1 MPTPLARAELRRVA
15 PQRPTTITIGVF
27 DGVHRGHVALLRR
40 VIDRAAANGS
50 AAGVVTFH
58 PHPQH
63 VLRPDAPLSYLT
75 SLEDRLS
82 LLTEAGLE
90 IVAPITFTS
99 ELSQTDARDFVRLLV
114 EELRLTELVTG
125 PDFALGRQRGGDIA
139 TLRALGD
146 ELGFRVTVIDMVR
159 DGGPDGGPNDGPHR
173 DAAAD
178 AKISSS
184 DIRDGLAAGD
194 VARVNDLLGR
204 RFSLHGP
211 VVRGR
216 ERGRGI
222 GFPTANIA
230 VGPDQ
235 ALPAT
240 GVYAT
245 LASIDGRLRP
255 SATNIGVRPTFD
267 DQPMISVECHILD
280 YDADLYGRDL
290 RIDFVSRL
298 RPEVKFDGVEALTA
312 QLARDC
318 RDARAAIAAAA
329 PPPGADGGARP

>member
-1 MPTPLARAELRRVA
+1 TQLPRAELRRVA

-63 VLRPDAPLSYLT
+63 VLRPDVPLSYLT

-90 IVAPITFTS
+90 LVAPITFTS
-99 ELSQTDARDFVRLLV
+99 ELSQPDASDFVRLLV

-159 DGGPDGGPNDGPHR
+159 DGGPGGGPNDGV
-173 DAAAD
+173 DAD

-184 DIRDGLAAGD
+184 DIRDGLAAAD

-211 VVRGR
+211 IVRGQ

-267 DQPMISVECHILD
+267 DHPAVTVECHILD
-280 YDADLYGRDL
+280 YAADLYGRDL

-298 RPEVKFDGVEALTA
+298 RGEVKFDGVEALTS

-318 RDARAAIAAAA
+318 RDARAAIAAA
-329 PPPGADGGARP
+329 GDWS

>member
-1 MPTPLARAELRRVA
+1 MPTQLARAELRRVA

-63 VLRPDAPLSYLT
+63 VLRPDVPLSYLT

-99 ELSQTDARDFVRLLV
+99 ELSQTDAGDFVRLLV

-159 DGGPDGGPNDGPHR
+159 DGGRNTEDD
-173 DAAAD
+173 AD

-211 VVRGR
+211 VVRGQ

-245 LASIDGRLRP
+245 LASLDGRLRP

-267 DQPMISVECHILD
+267 DHPAITVECHILD
-280 YDADLYGRDL
+280 YEAGLYGRDL

-298 RPEVKFDGVEALTA
+298 RGEVKFEGVEALTS

-318 RDARAAIAAAA
+318 RDARAAIAAAGDW
-329 PPPGADGGARP
+329 P

>member
-1 MPTPLARAELRRVA
+1 MPTQLARAELRRVA

-63 VLRPDAPLSYLT
+63 VLRPDVPLSYLT

-99 ELSQTDARDFVRLLV
+99 ELSQTDAGDFVRLLV

-125 PDFALGRQRGGDIA
+125 PDFALGRQRGGGLA

-159 DGGPDGGPNDGPHR
+159 DGGPGAD
-173 DAAAD
+173 AD

-211 VVRGR
+211 VVRGQ

-267 DQPMISVECHILD
+267 DHPAVTVECHILD

-298 RPEVKFDGVEALTA
+298 RGEVKFDGVEALTA

-318 RDARAAIAAAA
+318 RDARAAIAAAGDW
-329 PPPGADGGARP
+329 P

>member
-1 MPTPLARAELRRVA
+1 
-15 PQRPTTITIGVF
+15 
-27 DGVHRGHVALLRR
+27 
-40 VIDRAAANGS
+40 
-50 AAGVVTFH
+50 
-58 PHPQH
+58 
-63 VLRPDAPLSYLT
+63 
-75 SLEDRLS
+75 
-82 LLTEAGLE
+82 
-90 IVAPITFTS
+90 
-99 ELSQTDARDFVRLLV
+99 
-114 EELRLTELVTG
+114 
-125 PDFALGRQRGGDIA
+125 
-139 TLRALGD
+139 
-146 ELGFRVTVIDMVR
+146 MVR
-159 DGGPDGGPNDGPHR
+159 DGGPGGGPNDGPHR

-255 SATNIGVRPTFD
+255 SATNIGVRPTFRRPAHG
-267 DQPMISVECHILD
+267 QRRVSHP
-280 YDADLYGRDL
+280 RL
-290 RIDFVSRL
+290 RRRPLRPRPAHRLRVAGL

-312 QLARDC
+312 QVARDC

>member
-1 MPTPLARAELRRVA
+1 MPTQLARAELRRVA

-63 VLRPDAPLSYLT
+63 VLRPDVPLSYLT

-159 DGGPDGGPNDGPHR
+159 DGGPNGGPDGA
-173 DAAAD
+173 DDAD

-211 VVRGR
+211 VVRGQ

-267 DQPMISVECHILD
+267 DHPAVTVECHILD
-280 YDADLYGRDL
+280 YAAYLYGRDL

-298 RPEVKFDGVEALTA
+298 RGEVKFDGVAVLTS

-318 RDARAAIAAAA
+318 RDARAAIAAAGDW
-329 PPPGADGGARP
+329 P

>member
-63 VLRPDAPLSYLT
+63 VLRPDVPLSYLT

-99 ELSQTDARDFVRLLV
+99 ELSQTDAGDFVRLLV

-125 PDFALGRQRGGDIA
+125 PDFALGRQRGGDLA

-159 DGGPDGGPNDGPHR
+159 DGGRNTEDD
-173 DAAAD
+173 AD

-211 VVRGR
+211 VVRGQ

-267 DQPMISVECHILD
+267 DQPTVTVECHILD

-298 RPEVKFDGVEALTA
+298 RVEVKFDGVEALTA

-318 RDARAAIAAAA
+318 RDARAAIAAAGEW
-329 PPPGADGGARP
+329 P

>member
-1 MPTPLARAELRRVA
+1 MPTQLVRAELRRVA
-15 PQRPTTITIGVF
+15 AQRPTTVTIGVF

-40 VIDRAAANGS
+40 VIERAAANGS

-63 VLRPDAPLSYLT
+63 VLRPDVPLSYLT

-82 LLTEAGLE
+82 LLTEAGLD

-99 ELSQTDARDFVRLLV
+99 ELSQTDAGDFVRVLV
-114 EELRLTELVTG
+114 EELQLTELVTG
-125 PDFALGRQRGGDIA
+125 PDFALGRQRGGDIDA
-139 TLRALGD
+139 LRALGE
-146 ELGFRVTVIDMVR
+146 ELGFRLTVIDMVR
-159 DGGPDGGPNDGPHR
+159 DAGPAGDDR
-173 DAAAD
+173 AAD
-178 AKISSS
+178 HKISSS
-184 DIRDGLAAGD
+184 DIRSGLAAGD
-194 VARVNDLLGR
+194 IERVNDLLGR

-216 ERGRGI
+216 ERGRTI

-230 VGPDQ
+230 VGADR

-245 LASIDGRLRP
+245 LASIDGRVLP

-267 DQPMISVECHILD
+267 EQPVVTVECHILD

-290 RIDFVSRL
+290 RIDLVTRL
-298 RPEVKFDGVEALTA
+298 RGEVKFDGVEALRA

-318 RDARAAIAAAA
+318 VAARAALRLRGSA
-329 PPPGADGGARP
+329 